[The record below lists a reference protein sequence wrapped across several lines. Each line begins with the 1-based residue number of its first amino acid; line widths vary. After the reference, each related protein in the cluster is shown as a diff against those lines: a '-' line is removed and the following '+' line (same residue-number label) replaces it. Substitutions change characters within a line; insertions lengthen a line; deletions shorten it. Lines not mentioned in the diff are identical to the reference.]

1 VTVATR
7 GTVTETRRYAPRR
20 VRPITFLSDYGI
32 DDDFVGVCHGVIAG
46 IAPEARVLDI
56 THGLVRHDVRGGALV
71 LRNTLPYFP
80 AGVHLA
86 VVDPEVGSQRRPVA
100 IRVADE
106 DRILVGP
113 DNGLLT
119 PAAERFGGPV
129 EVVDIARSRFR
140 LEPVS
145 ATFHG
150 RDIFAPVAA
159 GLAAGAALGEAGDP
173 VDPASLATL
182 ELPTPVRDGEDL
194 VAHVLYVDRFGNV
207 ALDVSHEDL
216 AGSGLKLGARLELAH
231 GSERFYAWYALTFAD
246 VRAGEVL
253 VYEDAYRVLAVA
265 INRGDA
271 AETLQLDRD
280 VELRIRPAPGA

>member
-1 VTVATR
+1 VT
-7 GTVTETRRYAPRR
+7 R
-20 VRPITFLSDYGI
+20 VITFLSDYGLA
-32 DDDFVGVCHGVIAG
+32 DEYVGVVHGVIARL
-46 IAPEARVLDI
+46 APDARVIDLG
-56 THGLVRHDVRGGALV
+56 HGVPRHDVGTGARRLA
-71 LRNTLPYFP
+71 RALPFTP

-100 IRVADE
+100 IRTAEE

-113 DNGLLT
+113 DNGLLA
-119 PAAERFGGPV
+119 PATERFGGAI
-129 EVVDIARSRFR
+129 EAVDVSRSPFR

-150 RDIFAPVAA
+150 RDMFAPVAA
-159 GLAAGAALGEAGDP
+159 RLAAGAALGEAGDP
-173 VDPASLATL
+173 VEPASLSAL
-182 ELPTPVRDGEDL
+182 ELPTPTRDGQDL
-194 VAHVLYVDRFGNV
+194 IAHVLYVDRFGNV

-216 AGSGLKLGARLELAH
+216 AGSGLKLGARLELEH
-231 GSERFYAWYALTFAD
+231 GGERFYAWYARTFAD

-280 VELRIRPAPGA
+280 VELRIRPAAGA